1 MSDKSIP
8 TPKQKISSHSSQVAA
23 WEQFCFCLLY
33 TSQNCCH
40 PNALMTLR
48 EYLDDYASPE
58 TREIG
63 MKMIL
68 AELDNIP
75 NPKVREIVERNLSGI
90 DAGARDFRF

>member
-1 MSDKSIP
+1 
-8 TPKQKISSHSSQVAA
+8 
-23 WEQFCFCLLY
+23 
-33 TSQNCCH
+33 
-40 PNALMTLR
+40 MTLR